1 MGGDSKFMMEIFVR
15 DGLPFV
21 SATIIFRGNSLT
33 LENVLLDTGS
43 AGTIFKVDLLID
55 IGVQPEP

>member
-1 MGGDSKFMMEIFVR
+1 MGGDSEFMMDISVKN
-15 DGLPFV
+15 GLPFV

-55 IGVQPEP
+55 PL